1 MKYPPRQGNFLEQQ
15 VSISLPHLHS
25 VYSSQVDIM
34 LLQAEVT
41 AMETKTTKRTFII
54 IPSKIF
60 CLCLCCGVDFNID
73 TDIIC
78 ESTYTLCSDNT
89 SEDNKW
95 NLRIIVTVLLWFISS
110 HTLIVPIKCTEYK
123 HFEKS
128 HRNHGS
134 AIYGCYLENILIA
147 AMWLSLL

>member
-1 MKYPPRQGNFLEQQ
+1 
-15 VSISLPHLHS
+15 
-25 VYSSQVDIM
+25 M

-95 NLRIIVTVLLWFISS
+95 NLRIIVTVLL
-110 HTLIVPIKCTEYK
+110 LI
-123 HFEKS
+123 
-128 HRNHGS
+128 
-134 AIYGCYLENILIA
+134 L
-147 AMWLSLL
+147 